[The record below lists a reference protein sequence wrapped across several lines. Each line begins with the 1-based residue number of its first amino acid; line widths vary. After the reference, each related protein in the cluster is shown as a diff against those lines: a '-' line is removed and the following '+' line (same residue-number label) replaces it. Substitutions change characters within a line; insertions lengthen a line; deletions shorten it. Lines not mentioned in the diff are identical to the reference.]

1 MFVLVIFSLLFI
13 IVVTDRHSSIFLT
26 DEEMTGEEDLDDDMP
41 ELPEVTNIIFVINMH
56 HHCQDDDHDQHW

>member
-13 IVVTDRHSSIFLT
+13 IVIVDRHSSIFLT

-41 ELPEVTNIIFVINMH
+41 ELPEVTNKTHNVIFIIVMASSS
-56 HHCQDDDHDQHW
+56 

>member
-13 IVVTDRHSSIFLT
+13 IVIVDRHSSIFLT

-41 ELPEVTNIIFVINMH
+41 ELPEVTNIIFTIIMASSS
-56 HHCQDDDHDQHW
+56 

>member
-13 IVVTDRHSSIFLT
+13 IVITDRHSSIFLT

-41 ELPEVTNIIFVINMH
+41 ELPEVTNKAHNVIFIIIMASSS
-56 HHCQDDDHDQHW
+56 